1 MEWIHSA
8 LDADRML
15 KSIYYIRER
24 NIMKK
29 LLKFVGYI
37 VVSGMAV
44 ISLYLANLFLMKP
57 YSIDHYLA
65 KELTMG
71 LLESP
76 EYMTYIGI
84 FDPYNAILKHNQ
96 KLSIN
101 TLADGEEDY
110 QDSLKHLSMLKK
122 YDSETLTEVQ
132 KVTQK
137 IAIFDTENSIDRFEN
152 FRFHSY
158 PFNQISGNH
167 LNLVEFMT
175 DTHPV
180 RNYREASDY
189 IKRVRLIDE
198 SMKSDLL
205 WLEEQKKLGI
215 FAPQFVFD
223 HVIRQLNELL
233 SYTDDE
239 NPLMQ
244 VFIRKVSELEISP
257 EKKEA
262 LFDELSAVIKSDV
275 KPGYELILQFMES
288 NYTNANPHHGA
299 WSQPNGDA
307 YYTSRLRS
315 YTTTDYTAEEIHQIG
330 LSEVERIS
338 NRMKEIFMML
348 GYEVNKPIGEM
359 MNDLNENPEFLY
371 ADTPDRK
378 EIVIADYNQM
388 VKEAEED
395 VRPYF
400 ERFPISPV
408 EVRAVPEYSEK
419 TAAGGYYQA
428 PSLDGSRPGVFYANL
443 YDIKQTPTF
452 GMRTLTFHEAVPGH
466 HFQIA
471 LNQEN
476 EKLTLYRKMGYRTSA
491 FTEGWALY
499 SEQLAV
505 EAGMT
510 KNLYDELGVLQSEMF
525 RANRLV
531 VDTGMH
537 FKRWTREE
545 AMEYMKKTTGMSDTE
560 VRVEIERYIV
570 WPGQATSYK
579 MGMLKILEL
588 REKAKK
594 ALGEKFDIRKFHT
607 VVLDQGIVPLF
618 VLEDIIDDWIMSY

>member
-1 MEWIHSA
+1 
-8 LDADRML
+8 
-15 KSIYYIRER
+15 
-24 NIMKK
+24 MKK
-29 LLKFVGYI
+29 LLKFIGYI
-37 VVSGMAV
+37 VVSGLAV
-44 ISLYLANLFLMKP
+44 ISLYLVNLFFMKP

-101 TLADGEEDY
+101 TLADDDEDY

-307 YYTSRLRS
+307 YYASRLRS

-618 VLEDIIDDWIMSY
+618 VLEDIIDEWIMSY

>member
-1 MEWIHSA
+1 
-8 LDADRML
+8 
-15 KSIYYIRER
+15 
-24 NIMKK
+24 MKK
-29 LLKFVGYI
+29 LLKYLGYLALSGLA
-37 VVSGMAV
+37 VV
-44 ISLYLANLFLMKP
+44 SLYLTNLFLMKP
-57 YSIDHYLA
+57 YSIDNYLA
-65 KELTMG
+65 KELTLS
-71 LLESP
+71 LLDSP
-76 EYMTYIGI
+76 EFMTYIGI
-84 FDPYNAILKHNQ
+84 FDPFNAILKHNQ
-96 KLSIN
+96 KLSID
-101 TLADGEEDY
+101 TLEDGEEDY
-110 QDSLKHLSMLKK
+110 QDTLKHLEMLKK
-122 YDSETLTEVQ
+122 YNSDGLTDVQ
-132 KVTQK
+132 KITQK

-175 DTHPV
+175 DTHPI
-180 RNYREASDY
+180 RNYREATDY
-189 IKRVRLIDE
+189 IKRVRLFDD
-198 SMKSDLL
+198 SMKSDLV

-215 FAPQFVFD
+215 FAPKFVFD
-223 HVIRQLNELL
+223 HVITQLKELIA
-233 SYTDDE
+233 YTDNN

-244 VFIRKVSELEISP
+244 VFIRKVNKLQISTK
-257 EKKEA
+257 KKEA
-262 LFDELSAVIKSDV
+262 LSSELSEVIKSDV

-288 NYTNANPHHGA
+288 NYDQANKFHGV
-299 WSQPNGDA
+299 WSLPNGDA
-307 YYTSRLRS
+307 FYASRLQS
-315 YTTTDYTAEEIHQIG
+315 YTTTDYSAEEIHQIG
-330 LSEVERIS
+330 LSEVERIG
-338 NRMKEIFMML
+338 NRMKEIFILL
-348 GYEVNKPIGEM
+348 GYEVNKPVGEM
-359 MNDLNENPEFLY
+359 MNELNESPDFLY

-378 EIVIADYNQM
+378 QIVIADYNQM

-400 ERFPISPV
+400 ERFPMSPV

-452 GMRTLTFHEAVPGH
+452 SMRTLTFHEAVPGH

-476 EKLTLYRKMGYRTSA
+476 EDLTLYRKMGYRTSA

-505 EAGMT
+505 EVGMT

-531 VDTGMH
+531 VDTGLH
-537 FKRWTREE
+537 YKKWTREK
-545 AMEYMKKTTGMSDTE
+545 AMDYMKRTTGMSDTE

-588 REKAKK
+588 RQKAQDS
-594 ALGEKFDIRKFHT
+594 LGEKFDIRKFHT
-607 VVLDQGIVPLF
+607 IVLDQGIVPLF
-618 VLEDIIDDWIMSY
+618 ILEDIINEWIKSS

>member
-1 MEWIHSA
+1 MVKT
-8 LDADRML
+8 L
-15 KSIYYIRER
+15 KYIGYT
-24 NIMKK
+24 I
-29 LLKFVGYI
+29 LLGLTI
-37 VVSGMAV
+37 V
-44 ISLYLANLFLMKP
+44 SLYMINLFAMKP

-71 LLESP
+71 LLDSP
-76 EYMTYIGI
+76 EFMTYIGI
-84 FDPYNAILKHNQ
+84 FDKYNAVLKHNQ
-96 KLSIN
+96 KLSIR
-101 TLADGEEDY
+101 TLEDGDEDY
-110 QDSLKHLSMLKK
+110 QDSLAHLSMLKS
-122 YDSETLTEVQ
+122 YDSSKLTDIQ

-137 IAIFDTENSIDRFEN
+137 IAIFDTENNINEFEN
-152 FRFHSY
+152 FRYHSY
-158 PFNQISGNH
+158 PFNQIGGNH
-167 LNLVEFMT
+167 LGLVEFMT

-180 RNYREASDY
+180 RNLREASDY
-189 IKRVRLIDE
+189 IKRVEKFDE
-198 SMKSDLL
+198 SLNANL
-205 WLEEQKKLGI
+205 IWLEEQKKLGI
-215 FAPQFVFD
+215 FAPKYVFD
-223 HVIRQLNELL
+223 HVITQLKELIAYEDL
-233 SYTDDE
+233 D

-244 VFIRKVSELEISP
+244 VFARKVDALDIDEQKSEEL
-257 EKKEA
+257 KTA
-262 LFDELSAVIKSDV
+262 LSAVIASDV
-275 KPGYELILQFMES
+275 KSGFKSILGFFES
-288 NYTNANPHHGA
+288 NYEYANTNHGV
-299 WSQPNGDA
+299 WSLPNGDA
-307 YYTSRLRS
+307 FYEARLRS
-315 YTTTDYTAEEIHQIG
+315 YTTTDYSAEEIHQIG
-330 LSEVERIS
+330 LSEVDRIGA
-338 NRMKEIFMML
+338 RMKEIFLQL
-348 GYEVNKPIGEM
+348 GYQVNKPVGEM
-359 MNDLNENPEFLY
+359 MNDLNENPDFLY
-371 ADTPDRK
+371 PDTPDRK
-378 EIVIADYNQM
+378 EIVVADYNQM

-400 ERFPISPV
+400 ARFPVSPV
-408 EVRAVPEYSEK
+408 EVRAIPEYSEQ

-428 PSLDGSRPGVFYANL
+428 PALDGSRPGVFYANL

-476 EKLTLYRKMGYRTSA
+476 EDLTLYRKMGYRTSA

-505 EAGMT
+505 EVGMT

-537 FKRWTREE
+537 YKRWTREE
-545 AMEYMKKTTGMSDTE
+545 AMAYMKKTTGMSDTE

-588 REKAKK
+588 RKKAQD

-618 VLEDIIDDWIMSY
+618 ILEDIIDEWIATS

>member
-1 MEWIHSA
+1 MKRILKLLSYLILSGFA
-8 LDADRML
+8 LA
-15 KSIYYIRER
+15 SIY
-24 NIMKK
+24 
-29 LLKFVGYI
+29 
-37 VVSGMAV
+37 A
-44 ISLYLANLFLMKP
+44 ANLFLMKP
-57 YSIDHYLA
+57 YSLDHYLG
-65 KELTMG
+65 KELVVG
-71 LLESP
+71 LMDSP
-76 EYMTYIGI
+76 EFMTYIGI
-84 FDPYNAILKHNQ
+84 FDRFSPILKHNQ
-96 KLSIN
+96 KLSIS
-101 TLADGEEDY
+101 TLQENEEAHLDNIERLSILRSY
-110 QDSLKHLSMLKK
+110 NPDSLHPS
-122 YDSETLTEVQ
+122 Q
-132 KVTQK
+132 RVTQK
-137 IAIFDTENSIDRFEN
+137 IAIFDTENDIYEFEN
-152 FRFHSY
+152 FRYHSY
-158 PFNQISGNH
+158 PFNQIGGNH

-189 IKRVRLIDE
+189 IKRVKLFDE
-198 SMKSDLL
+198 ALNANL
-205 WLEEQKKLGI
+205 TWLQEQKKLGI
-215 FAPQFVFD
+215 FAPRYVFD
-223 HVIRQLNELL
+223 HVIRQLNEMIAYKD
-233 SYTDDE
+233 SE

-244 VFIRKVSELEISP
+244 VFIRKLEEIDVDEIEV
-257 EKKEA
+257 EKLKSQ
-262 LFDELSAVIKSDV
+262 LSSAIQADV
-275 KPGYELILQFMES
+275 KPGFQAILKFMED
-288 NYTNANPHHGA
+288 NYESANEHHGV
-299 WSQPNGDA
+299 WSLPSGDDFYA
-307 YYTSRLRS
+307 LRLRS
-315 YTTTDYTAEEIHQIG
+315 YTTTNYTAEEIHQIG
-330 LSEVERIS
+330 LSEVERIGK
-338 NRMKEIFMML
+338 RMKEIFVLL
-348 GYEVNKPIGEM
+348 GYELNKSVGEM
-359 MNDLNENPEFLY
+359 MNDLNENPDFLY
-371 ADTPDRK
+371 EDTPDRK
-378 EIVIADYNQM
+378 AIVVADYNKM

-400 ERFPISPV
+400 ERFPVSPV

-476 EKLTLYRKMGYRTSA
+476 DELTLYRKLGYRTSA
-491 FTEGWALY
+491 YTEGWALY

-505 EAGMT
+505 EVGMT

-531 VDTGMH
+531 VDTGIH

-594 ALGEKFDIRKFHT
+594 EMGDNFDLKVFHSI
-607 VVLDQGIVPLF
+607 VLNQGIVPLF
-618 VLEDIIDDWIMSY
+618 ILEDLINEWIESS

>member
-1 MEWIHSA
+1 
-8 LDADRML
+8 
-15 KSIYYIRER
+15 
-24 NIMKK
+24 MKK
-29 LLKFVGYI
+29 LLKYFGYLLL
-37 VVSGMAV
+37 SGSLV

-65 KELTMG
+65 KELSMN
-71 LLESP
+71 LMESP
-76 EYMTYIGI
+76 EFMTYIGI
-84 FDPYNAILKHNQ
+84 FDPFNVILKHNQ
-96 KLSIN
+96 KLTIDS
-101 TLADGEEDY
+101 LEDGEDDY
-110 QDSLKHLSMLKK
+110 RDNLKHLKMLQK
-122 YDSETLTEVQ
+122 YNPTDLSEVQ
-132 KVTQK
+132 KVTRK
-137 IAIFDTENSIDRFEN
+137 IAIFDTENGIDRFEN

-167 LNLVEFMT
+167 LGLVEFMT
-175 DTHPV
+175 DTHPI
-180 RNYREASDY
+180 RDYREATDY
-189 IKRVRLIDE
+189 IKRVRLFDD
-198 SMKSDLL
+198 SLNSDLV
-205 WLEEQKKLGI
+205 WLGEQKKLGI

-223 HVIRQLNELL
+223 HVIKQLKELIA
-233 SYTDDE
+233 YTDEE

-244 VFIRKVSELEISP
+244 IFIEKVNKLDISTQ
-257 EKKEA
+257 KKED
-262 LFDELSAVIKSDV
+262 LFSELSAVIKSDV
-275 KPGYELILQFMES
+275 RPGYELILQYMET
-288 NYTNANPHHGA
+288 NYSNANKYHGV
-299 WSQPNGDA
+299 WSLPNGDA
-307 YYTSRLRS
+307 FYASRLRS
-315 YTTTDYTAEEIHQIG
+315 YTTTDYSAEEIHQIG
-330 LSEVERIS
+330 LSEVERIG
-338 NRMKEIFMML
+338 NRMKEIFTML
-348 GYEVNKPIGEM
+348 GYEVNKPVGEM
-359 MNDLNENPEFLY
+359 MNDLNENPDFLY

-400 ERFPISPV
+400 ERFPVSPV

-419 TAAGGYYQA
+419 TAAGGYYQS

-476 EKLTLYRKMGYRTSA
+476 DNLTLYRKMGYRTSA

-505 EAGMT
+505 EVGMT

-531 VDTGMH
+531 VDTGLH
-537 FKRWTREE
+537 YKKWTREE

-570 WPGQATSYK
+570 WPAQATSYK

-588 REKAKK
+588 RQKAKD

-607 VVLDQGIVPLF
+607 IVLDQGIVPLF
-618 VLEDIIDDWIMSY
+618 ILEDIIDEWIEGYGL

>member
-1 MEWIHSA
+1 
-8 LDADRML
+8 
-15 KSIYYIRER
+15 
-24 NIMKK
+24 MKK
-29 LLKFVGYI
+29 LFKYIGYAI
-37 VVSGMAV
+37 LSGLAL
-44 ISLYLANLFLMKP
+44 ISLYLANLFFMKP
-57 YSIDHYLA
+57 YSLDHYLT
-65 KELTMG
+65 KELVVG
-71 LLESP
+71 LLDSP
-76 EYMTYIGI
+76 EFMTYIGV

-96 KLSIN
+96 KLSID
-101 TLADGEEDY
+101 TLEEGEEDY
-110 QDSLKHLSMLKK
+110 KDNLKHLAMLKK
-122 YDSETLTEVQ
+122 YNPESLSDVQ

-137 IAIFDTENSIDRFEN
+137 IAIFSTENSINRFEN
-152 FRFHSY
+152 FRYHSY

-167 LNLVEFMT
+167 LGLVEFMT

-180 RNYREASDY
+180 RNFREATDY
-189 IKRVRLIDE
+189 IKRVKLFDE
-198 SMKSDLL
+198 SLNADLV

-215 FAPQFVFD
+215 FAPVYVFD
-223 HVIRQLNELL
+223 HVIRQLNELIG
-233 SYTDDE
+233 YEDDS

-244 VFIRKVSELEISP
+244 VFIRKVGELDIDQQS
-257 EKKEA
+257 KEDLA
-262 LFDELSAVIKSDV
+262 SDLSAVIQSDV
-275 KPGYELILQFMES
+275 KPGYKLILEFMEN
-288 NYTNANPHHGA
+288 NYVNANQHHGV
-299 WSQPNGDA
+299 WSLPNGDA
-307 YYTSRLRS
+307 FYASRLRS
-315 YTTTDYTAEEIHQIG
+315 FTTTDYTAEEIHQIG
-330 LSEVERIS
+330 LSEVERIGA
-338 NRMKEIFMML
+338 RMKEIFISL
-348 GYEVNKPIGEM
+348 GYQVNKPVGEM
-359 MNDLNENPEFLY
+359 MNDLNENPDFLY

-400 ERFPISPV
+400 ERFPVSPV

-476 EKLTLYRKMGYRTSA
+476 KDLTLYRKMGYRTSA

-537 FKRWTREE
+537 YKRWTREE
-545 AMEYMKKTTGMSDTE
+545 AMDYMKKTTGMSDTE

-588 REKAKK
+588 RKKAQD

-607 VVLDQGIVPLF
+607 IVLDQGIVPLF
-618 VLEDIIDDWIMSY
+618 ILEDIIDEWIETA

>member
-8 LDADRML
+8 LNADRML

-37 VVSGMAV
+37 VVSGLAV
-44 ISLYLANLFLMKP
+44 ISLYLVNLFLMKP

-122 YDSETLTEVQ
+122 YDPETLTEVQ

-307 YYTSRLRS
+307 YYASRLRS

-618 VLEDIIDDWIMSY
+618 VLEDIIDEWIMSY

>member
-1 MEWIHSA
+1 M
-8 LDADRML
+8 
-15 KSIYYIRER
+15 
-24 NIMKK
+24 NK
-29 LLKFVGYI
+29 LLKYLGFGILSCVAI
-37 VVSGMAV
+37 A
-44 ISLYLANLFLMKP
+44 SLYLVNLFLMKP

-65 KELTMG
+65 KELTLS
-71 LLESP
+71 LLDAP
-76 EYMTYIGI
+76 EFMTYIGV
-84 FDPYNAILKHNQ
+84 FDPFNSVLKHNQ
-96 KLSIN
+96 KLSID
-101 TLADGEEDY
+101 TLEDAENDF
-110 QDSLKHLSMLKK
+110 QKTLQHLEMIKK
-122 YDSETLTEVQ
+122 YNSENLTEVQ

-137 IAIFDTENSIDRFEN
+137 IAIFDTENSIDRFQN

-175 DTHPV
+175 DTHPI
-180 RNYREASDY
+180 RNYREATDY
-189 IKRVRLIDE
+189 IKRVKLFDE
-198 SMKSDLL
+198 SLNSDLQ
-205 WLEEQKKLGI
+205 WLGEQRKLGI
-215 FAPQFVFD
+215 FAPKFVFD
-223 HVIRQLNELL
+223 HVIKQLMALL
-233 SYTDDE
+233 AYEDSE

-244 VFIRKVSELEISP
+244 VFVRKVNELDIDSA
-257 EKKEA
+257 KKEA
-262 LFDELSAVIKSDV
+262 LFKELSSIIETDV
-275 KPGYELILQFMES
+275 KPGYKSILEYMEL
-288 NYTNANPHHGA
+288 NYDNANKNDGV
-299 WSQPNGDA
+299 WSLPNGDA
-307 YYTSRLRS
+307 FYASRLRS
-315 YTTTDYTAEEIHQIG
+315 YTTTDYSAEEIHEIG
-330 LSEVERIS
+330 LSEVARIGE
-338 NRMKEIFMML
+338 RMKEIFISL

-371 ADTPDRK
+371 ADTLDRK

-388 VKEAEED
+388 VKEAEID
-395 VRPYF
+395 VKPYF
-400 ERFPISPV
+400 ERFPVSPV
-408 EVRAVPEYSEK
+408 EVRAIPEYSEQ

-476 EKLTLYRKMGYRTSA
+476 EDLTMYRKMGYRTSA

-505 EAGMT
+505 EVGMT

-531 VDTGMH
+531 VDTGLH
-537 FKRWTREE
+537 YKKWSREK
-545 AMEYMKKTTGMSDTE
+545 AMDYMKKTTGMSDTE

-588 REKAKK
+588 RQKAQD
-594 ALGEKFDIRKFHT
+594 ALDESFDIRKFHT

-618 VLEDIIDDWIMSY
+618 ILEDIIDEWIAKS

>member
-1 MEWIHSA
+1 
-8 LDADRML
+8 
-15 KSIYYIRER
+15 
-24 NIMKK
+24 MKK
-29 LLKFVGYI
+29 LFKYLGYT
-37 VVSGMAV
+37 VLTSFSV
-44 ISLYLANLFLMKP
+44 ISLYFANLFLMKP
-57 YSIDHYLA
+57 FSLDHYLA
-65 KELTMG
+65 KELIMG

-76 EYMTYIGI
+76 EFMTYIGI
-84 FDPYNAILKHNQ
+84 FDPYNSILKHNQ
-96 KLSIN
+96 KLSID
-101 TLADGEEDY
+101 TLEDGQADHEKT
-110 QDSLKHLSMLKK
+110 LKRLEMLKK
-122 YDSETLTEVQ
+122 YDSNNLSDVQ
-132 KVTQK
+132 KITQK
-137 IAIFDTENSIDRFEN
+137 IAIFDTENNINTFQN

-158 PFNQISGNH
+158 PYNQISGNH
-167 LNLVEFMT
+167 LNIVEFMT
-175 DTHPV
+175 DTHPI
-180 RNYREASDY
+180 RNYREATDY
-189 IKRVRLIDE
+189 IKRVKAFDNSMNADLI
-198 SMKSDLL
+198 
-205 WLEEQKKLGI
+205 WLNEQQKLGI
-215 FAPQFVFD
+215 FAPKFVFD
-223 HVIRQLNELL
+223 HVINQLKEIIEYSDENNPLVKVFMRKVNNLDIDKQKKENLYNEL
-233 SYTDDE
+233 S
-239 NPLMQ
+239 
-244 VFIRKVSELEISP
+244 K
-257 EKKEA
+257 
-262 LFDELSAVIKSDV
+262 VIKSEV
-275 KPGYELILQFMES
+275 NPGYELILNFMET
-288 NYTNANPHHGA
+288 NYKNANEHHGV
-299 WSQPNGDA
+299 WSLPDGDA
-307 YYTSRLRS
+307 FYASRLRS

-330 LSEVERIS
+330 LSEVDRIGK
-338 NRMKEIFMML
+338 RMEEIFILL
-348 GYEVNKPIGEM
+348 GFEIIKSVGQM
-359 MNDLNENPEFLY
+359 MNDLNENPDFLY
-371 ADTPDRK
+371 EDTPDRK
-378 EIVIADYNQM
+378 EIVLADYNQM
-388 VKEAEED
+388 VKEAEND
-395 VRPYF
+395 VKPYF

-408 EVRAVPEYSEK
+408 EVRAVPEYSEQ

-476 EKLTLYRKMGYRTSA
+476 KSLTMYRKMGYRTSA

-531 VDTGMH
+531 VDTGLH
-537 FKRWTREE
+537 YKKWTREK

-594 ALGEKFDIRKFHT
+594 ALGEKFDIKKFHT

-618 VLEDIIDDWIMSY
+618 ILEEIIDEWISEY

>member
-1 MEWIHSA
+1 MVKT
-8 LDADRML
+8 L
-15 KSIYYIRER
+15 KYIGYT
-24 NIMKK
+24 I
-29 LLKFVGYI
+29 LLGLAI
-37 VVSGMAV
+37 
-44 ISLYLANLFLMKP
+44 ISLYMINLFAMKP

-71 LLESP
+71 LLDSP
-76 EYMTYIGI
+76 EFMTYIGI
-84 FDPYNAILKHNQ
+84 FDKYNAVLKHNQ
-96 KLSIN
+96 KLSIR
-101 TLADGEEDY
+101 TLEDGDEDY
-110 QDSLKHLSMLKK
+110 QDSLAHLSMLKS
-122 YDSETLTEVQ
+122 YDSSKLTDIQ

-137 IAIFDTENSIDRFEN
+137 IAIFDTENNINEFEN
-152 FRFHSY
+152 FRYHSY
-158 PFNQISGNH
+158 PFNQIGGNH
-167 LNLVEFMT
+167 LGLVEFMT

-180 RNYREASDY
+180 RNLREASDY
-189 IKRVRLIDE
+189 IKRVEKFDE
-198 SMKSDLL
+198 SLNANL
-205 WLEEQKKLGI
+205 IWLEEQKKLGI
-215 FAPQFVFD
+215 FAPKYVFD
-223 HVIRQLNELL
+223 HVITQLKELIAYEDL
-233 SYTDDE
+233 D

-244 VFIRKVSELEISP
+244 VFARKVDALDIDEQKSEEL
-257 EKKEA
+257 KTA
-262 LFDELSAVIKSDV
+262 LSAVIASDV
-275 KPGYELILQFMES
+275 KSGFKSILGFFES
-288 NYTNANPHHGA
+288 NYEYANTNHGV
-299 WSQPNGDA
+299 WSLPNGDA
-307 YYTSRLRS
+307 FYEARLRS
-315 YTTTDYTAEEIHQIG
+315 YTTTDYSAEEIHQIG
-330 LSEVERIS
+330 LSEVDRIGA
-338 NRMKEIFMML
+338 RMKEIFLQL
-348 GYEVNKPIGEM
+348 GYQVNKPVGEM
-359 MNDLNENPEFLY
+359 MNDLNENPDFLY
-371 ADTPDRK
+371 PDTPDRK
-378 EIVIADYNQM
+378 EIVVADYNQM

-395 VRPYF
+395 VKPYF
-400 ERFPISPV
+400 ARFPVSPV
-408 EVRAVPEYSEK
+408 EVRAVPEYSEQ

-428 PSLDGSRPGVFYANL
+428 PALDGSRPGVFYANL

-476 EKLTLYRKMGYRTSA
+476 EDLTLYRKMGYRTSA

-505 EAGMT
+505 EVGMT

-537 FKRWTREE
+537 YKRWTREE
-545 AMEYMKKTTGMSDTE
+545 AMAYMKKTTGMSDTE

-588 REKAKK
+588 RKKAKD

-618 VLEDIIDDWIMSY
+618 ILEDIIDEWIATS

>member
-1 MEWIHSA
+1 
-8 LDADRML
+8 
-15 KSIYYIRER
+15 
-24 NIMKK
+24 MKK
-29 LLKFVGYI
+29 LLKYFGYLLL
-37 VVSGMAV
+37 SGLLVM
-44 ISLYLANLFLMKP
+44 SLYLANLFLMKP

-65 KELTMG
+65 KELSMN
-71 LLESP
+71 LMESP
-76 EYMTYIGI
+76 EFMTYIGI
-84 FDPYNAILKHNQ
+84 FDPLNVILKHNQ
-96 KLSIN
+96 KLTIDS
-101 TLADGEEDY
+101 LEDGEDDY
-110 QDSLKHLSMLKK
+110 RDNLKHLEMLQK
-122 YDSETLTEVQ
+122 YNPTDLSGVQ
-132 KVTQK
+132 KVTRK
-137 IAIFDTENSIDRFEN
+137 IAIFDTENGIDRFEN

-167 LNLVEFMT
+167 LGLVEFMT
-175 DTHPV
+175 DTHPI
-180 RNYREASDY
+180 RDYREATDY
-189 IKRVRLIDE
+189 IKRVRLFDD
-198 SMKSDLL
+198 SLNSDLV
-205 WLEEQKKLGI
+205 WLGEQKKLGI

-223 HVIRQLNELL
+223 HVIKQLKELIA
-233 SYTDDE
+233 YTDEE

-244 VFIRKVSELEISP
+244 IFIEKVNKLDISTQ
-257 EKKEA
+257 KKED
-262 LFDELSAVIKSDV
+262 LFSELSAVIKSDV
-275 KPGYELILQFMES
+275 RPGYESILQYMEA
-288 NYTNANPHHGA
+288 NYSNANKYHGV
-299 WSQPNGDA
+299 WSLPNGDA
-307 YYTSRLRS
+307 FYASRLRS

-330 LSEVERIS
+330 LSEVERIG
-338 NRMKEIFMML
+338 NRMKEIFTML
-348 GYEVNKPIGEM
+348 GYEVNKPVGEM
-359 MNDLNENPEFLY
+359 MNDLNENPDFLY

-400 ERFPISPV
+400 ERFPVSPV

-419 TAAGGYYQA
+419 TAAGGYYQS

-476 EKLTLYRKMGYRTSA
+476 DNLTLYRKMGYRTSA

-505 EAGMT
+505 EVGMT

-531 VDTGMH
+531 VDTGLH
-537 FKRWTREE
+537 YKKWTREE

-570 WPGQATSYK
+570 WPAQATSYK

-588 REKAKK
+588 RQKAKD

-607 VVLDQGIVPLF
+607 IVLDQGIVPLF
-618 VLEDIIDDWIMSY
+618 ILEDIIDEWIEGYGL

>member
-1 MEWIHSA
+1 MA
-8 LDADRML
+8 KTL
-15 KSIYYIRER
+15 KLIGYLF
-24 NIMKK
+24 
-29 LLKFVGYI
+29 LLGLAI
-37 VVSGMAV
+37 
-44 ISLYLANLFLMKP
+44 ISLYIINLFAMKP
-57 YSIDHYLA
+57 YSMDHYLA
-65 KELTMG
+65 KELTMS
-71 LLESP
+71 LLDSP
-76 EYMTYIGI
+76 EFMTYVGI
-84 FDPYNAILKHNQ
+84 FDKYNAFLKHNQ
-96 KLSIN
+96 KLSIR
-101 TLADGEEDY
+101 TLEDGDKDY
-110 QDSLKHLSMLKK
+110 QDSLDHLSMLQS
-122 YDSETLTEVQ
+122 YDPSKLSDIQ

-137 IAIFDTENSIDRFEN
+137 IAIFDTENNINEFKN
-152 FRFHSY
+152 FRYHSY
-158 PFNQISGNH
+158 PFNQIGGNH
-167 LNLVEFMT
+167 LGLVEFMT

-189 IKRVRLIDE
+189 IKRVEKFDDSLSEDLI
-198 SMKSDLL
+198 
-205 WLEEQKKLGI
+205 WLEEQKRLGI
-215 FAPQFVFD
+215 FAPKYVFD
-223 HVIRQLNELL
+223 HVIAQLNDLIAYED
-233 SYTDDE
+233 SD

-244 VFIRKVSELEISP
+244 VFMRKVDALEIDQGQS
-257 EKKEA
+257 
-262 LFDELSAVIKSDV
+262 DELKAALSSVIASEV
-275 KPGYELILQFMES
+275 KAGFQSILDFFEANYE
-288 NYTNANPHHGA
+288 YANKDHGV
-299 WSQPNGDA
+299 WSLPNGDA
-307 YYTSRLRS
+307 YYAARLRS

-330 LSEVERIS
+330 LLEVDRIGA
-338 NRMKEIFMML
+338 RMKEIFVEL
-348 GYEVNKPIGEM
+348 GYDVNKPVGEM
-359 MNDLNENPEFLY
+359 MNDLNENPDFLY

-378 EIVIADYNQM
+378 EIVVADYNQM

-400 ERFPISPV
+400 ARFPKSPV
-408 EVRAVPEYSEK
+408 EVRAIPEYSEQ

-428 PSLDGSRPGVFYANL
+428 PALDGSRPGVFYANL

-476 EKLTLYRKMGYRTSA
+476 EDLTMYRKMGYRTSA

-505 EAGMT
+505 EVGMT

-545 AMEYMKKTTGMSDTE
+545 AMAYMKKTTGMSDTE

-588 REKAKK
+588 RKKAKD
-594 ALGEKFDIRKFHT
+594 ALGEKFDIREFHT

-618 VLEDIIDDWIMSY
+618 ILEDIIDEWIATS

>member
-1 MEWIHSA
+1 
-8 LDADRML
+8 
-15 KSIYYIRER
+15 
-24 NIMKK
+24 MKK
-29 LLKFVGYI
+29 LLKYVGYLML
-37 VVSGMAV
+37 SGLAV

-65 KELTMG
+65 KELGMS

-76 EYMTYIGI
+76 EFMTYIGI

-96 KLSIN
+96 RLTIDS
-101 TLADGEEDY
+101 LADGEEDY
-110 QDSLKHLSMLKK
+110 QDTLKHLSMLKK
-122 YDSETLTEVQ
+122 YDAAGLTDVQ
-132 KVTQK
+132 RVTQK
-137 IAIFDTENSIDRFEN
+137 IAIFDTENNIDRFEN

-167 LNLVEFMT
+167 LNVVEFMT

-180 RNYREASDY
+180 RSYREATDY
-189 IKRVRLIDE
+189 IKRVKLIDE
-198 SMKSDLL
+198 SMKSDLI

-223 HVIRQLNELL
+223 HVIRQLKELL

-244 VFIRKVSELEISP
+244 VFIRKVSELEISAQ
-257 EKKEA
+257 KKEA
-262 LFDELSAVIKSDV
+262 LFDELSSVIKSDV
-275 KPGYELILQFMES
+275 KPGYELILQYMES
-288 NYTNANPHHGA
+288 NYANANQHHGV

-307 YYTSRLRS
+307 FYASRLRS
-315 YTTTDYTAEEIHQIG
+315 YTTTDYTAAEIHQIG
-330 LSEVERIS
+330 LSEVERIG
-338 NRMKEIFMML
+338 NRMKEIFVLL
-348 GYEVNKPIGEM
+348 GYEANKPVGEM
-359 MNDLNENPEFLY
+359 MNDLNENPDFLY

-537 FKRWTREE
+537 YKRWTREE

-588 REKAKK
+588 REKAKE
-594 ALGEKFDIRKFHT
+594 ALGENFDIKKFHT

-618 VLEDIIDDWIMSY
+618 VLEDIIDEWIISY

>member
-1 MEWIHSA
+1 MS
-8 LDADRML
+8 
-15 KSIYYIRER
+15 S
-24 NIMKK
+24 
-29 LLKFVGYI
+29 F
-37 VVSGMAV
+37 AV
-44 ISLYLANLFLMKP
+44 MSLYLVNLFLMKP

-65 KELTMG
+65 KELTVS
-71 LLESP
+71 LLDSP

-84 FDPYNAILKHNQ
+84 FDPFNAILKHNQ
-96 KLSIN
+96 KLSID
-101 TLADGEEDY
+101 TLEDDESSY
-110 QDSLKHLSMLKK
+110 QDTLKHLEVLKK
-122 YDSETLTEVQ
+122 YNSDNLTDAQ

-137 IAIFDTENSIDRFEN
+137 IAIFDTENTINNFEN

-167 LNLVEFMT
+167 LNGVEFMT
-175 DTHPV
+175 DTHPI
-180 RNYREASDY
+180 RNFREATDY
-189 IKRVRLIDE
+189 IKRVSLFDE
-198 SMKSDLL
+198 AMKSDLI

-215 FAPQFVFD
+215 FAPKFVFD
-223 HVIRQLNELL
+223 HVIRQLKELIA
-233 SYTDDE
+233 YTDDN

-244 VFIRKVSELEISP
+244 VFIKKVNALDIST

-262 LFDELSAVIKSDV
+262 LFKELSLIIKSEV
-275 KPGYELILQFMES
+275 KTGYELILQYMET
-288 NYTNANPHHGA
+288 NYDQANPYHGV
-299 WSQPNGDA
+299 WSLPNGDA
-307 YYTSRLRS
+307 FYASRLKS

-330 LSEVERIS
+330 LSEVERIGD
-338 NRMKEIFMML
+338 RMKEIFILL
-348 GYEVNKPIGEM
+348 GYEVNKPVGQM
-359 MNDLNENPEFLY
+359 MNELNENPDFLY

-378 EIVIADYNQM
+378 QIVIADYNQM

-471 LNQEN
+471 LNLEN
-476 EKLTLYRKMGYRTSA
+476 EDLTLYRKMGYRTSA

-505 EAGMT
+505 EVGMT
-510 KNLYDELGVLQSEMF
+510 KNLFDELGVLQSEMF

-537 FKRWTREE
+537 YKKWTREE
-545 AMEYMKKTTGMSDTE
+545 AMEYMKNTTGMSDTE

-588 REKAKK
+588 REKAKET
-594 ALGEKFDIRKFHT
+594 LGDKFDIRKFHT
-607 VVLDQGIVPLF
+607 IVLDQGIVPLF
-618 VLEDIIDDWIMSY
+618 ILEDIIDEWIMSY

>member
-1 MEWIHSA
+1 M
-8 LDADRML
+8 R
-15 KSIYYIRER
+15 
-24 NIMKK
+24 K
-29 LLKFVGYI
+29 LFKYVGYTLL
-37 VVSGMAV
+37 SGVALL
-44 ISLYLANLFLMKP
+44 SLYMSNLFLMKP
-57 YSIDHYLA
+57 FSMDHYLA

-71 LLESP
+71 LLDSP
-76 EYMTYIGI
+76 EFMTYIGV
-84 FDPYNAILKHNQ
+84 FDRFNAVLKHNQ
-96 KLSIN
+96 KLTIS
-101 TLADGEEDY
+101 TLEDGEENY
-110 QDSLKHLSMLKK
+110 QDNIKRLSILKK
-122 YDSETLTEVQ
+122 YNPEKLTDIQ

-137 IAIFDTENSIDRFEN
+137 IAIFDTENDIHNFEN
-152 FRFHSY
+152 FRYHSY

-180 RNYREASDY
+180 RNFREASDY
-189 IKRVRLIDE
+189 IKRVEKFDE
-198 SMKSDLL
+198 SLNADLI
-205 WLEEQKKLGI
+205 WLEEQKKLSI
-215 FAPQFVFD
+215 FAPQYVFD
-223 HVIRQLNELL
+223 HVIRQLNELIAYED
-233 SYTDDE
+233 SE

-244 VFIRKVSELEISP
+244 VFIRKVNALELNQDKSAQL
-257 EKKEA
+257 KNK
-262 LFDELSAVIKSDV
+262 LSAVIASDV
-275 KPGYELILQFMES
+275 KPGYKSILKFMED
-288 NYTNANPHHGA
+288 NYENANEHHGA
-299 WSQPNGDA
+299 WSLPNGRDFYA
-307 YYTSRLRS
+307 ARLRS
-315 YTTTDYTAEEIHQIG
+315 FTTTDYTAEEIHQIG
-330 LSEVERIS
+330 LSEVKRIAD
-338 NRMKEIFMML
+338 RMKEIFITL
-348 GYEVNKPIGEM
+348 GYTVNKPVGEM
-359 MNDLNENPEFLY
+359 MNDLNENPDFLY

-388 VKEAEED
+388 VKEAEQA
-395 VRPYF
+395 VKPFF
-400 ERFPISPV
+400 ERFPVSPV

-428 PSLDGSRPGVFYANL
+428 PALDGSRPGVFYANL

-476 EKLTLYRKMGYRTSA
+476 KDLTLYRKMGYRTSA

-510 KNLYDELGVLQSEMF
+510 KDLYDELGVLQSEMF

-537 FKRWTREE
+537 HKEWTREE
-545 AMEYMKKTTGMSDTE
+545 AMTYMKNTTGMSDTE

-588 REKAKK
+588 RAKAQD
-594 ALGEKFDIRKFHT
+594 ALGDKFDIKQFHT
-607 VVLDQGIVPLF
+607 IVLDQGIVPLF
-618 VLEDIIDDWIMSY
+618 ILEDIINEWIKQS